1 MTQANGSQTLID
13 VESVSLSY
21 QMAHDRAGTFK
32 EFTMQLLK
40 RQVRTEQFFA
50 LRDVSFQVQRGE
62 VFSLIGANGAG
73 KTTLMKIVARVLPP
87 YSGRVVVRGVVA
99 PMIALGAGFNPE
111 MAGFENIV
119 LFGTLL
125 GRDPDEMRER
135 APAIAEWAEL
145 TEFLDVPIRSY
156 SSGMLARLGFA
167 VAADVDPDVLVVDE
181 VLAVGDESF
190 QRKSAARMQILM
202 NGGTAV
208 LLVSHDLHHV
218 ETLSH
223 RVLWLDHGHVRMLG
237 DPKEVVEAYR
247 ASV

>member
-1 MTQANGSQTLID
+1 MSRDNGNEPLID
-13 VESVSLSY
+13 VRSVSLSY
-21 QMAHDRAGTFK
+21 QMAHDRAGTLK
-32 EFTMQLLK
+32 EFTMQFLR

-50 LRDVSFQVQRGE
+50 LREVSFEVERGE

-87 YSGRVVVRGVVA
+87 TEGRVVVRGVVA

-111 MAGFENIV
+111 LAGFENIV

-125 GRDPDEMRER
+125 GRKPEEMRER
-135 APAIAEWAEL
+135 AQSIAEWAEL

-181 VLAVGDESF
+181 VLAVGDEAF
-190 QRKSAARMQILM
+190 QRKSAARMKELM
-202 NGGTAV
+202 GGGTAV
-208 LLVSHDLHHV
+208 LLVSHDLGVV
-218 ETLSH
+218 ESLSH
-223 RVLWLDHGHVRMLG
+223 RVLWLDHGRVRMVG
-237 DPKEVVEAYR
+237 KPKEVVGAYR
-247 ASV
+247 DSV

>member
-1 MTQANGSQTLID
+1 MTEPIGSVPLIE
-13 VESVSLSY
+13 VQSVSLSY
-21 QMAHDRAGTFK
+21 QMAHDRAGTLK
-32 EFTMQLLK
+32 EFTMQFLR
-40 RQVRTEQFFA
+40 RQTRTEQFFA
-50 LRDVSFQVQRGE
+50 LNDVSFQVERGE

-87 YSGRVVVRGVVA
+87 TGGRVVVRGVVA

-145 TEFLDVPIRSY
+145 TDFLDVPIRSY

-190 QRKSAARMQILM
+190 QRKSTLRMQTLM

-208 LLVSHDLHHV
+208 LLVSHDLPTV

-223 RVLWLDHGHVRMLG
+223 RVLWLDHGQVRMLG
-237 DPKEVVEAYR
+237 DPKTVVAAYR